1 MPTQTSIA
9 RQPECPLP
17 QGFVWPTAAVLT
29 PCGYTR
35 GMKTAVSIPNSLFEG
50 AERLAKRTRKSRSQ
64 LYSDAVREYLAR
76 HAPDAV
82 TEAMDR
88 ACTEAGVGSDPFISA
103 ASSRILER
111 SEW

>member
-1 MPTQTSIA
+1 MHA
-9 RQPECPLP
+9 PLSESVP
-17 QGFVWPTAAVLT
+17 S
-29 PCGYTR
+29 GYTK
-35 GMKTAVSIPNSLFEG
+35 GMKTAVSIPSDLFEG

-88 ACTEAGVGSDPFISA
+88 VCAEAGAGGDPFISL